1 MQTAHSTQRFPEN
14 TWNRLF
20 KSISDT
26 KKLIKEHGIRNTK
39 SDVAIRAVDQINM
52 QGGMLIGLYCIAVTG
67 SNEIFIV
74 LQFTYHM

>member
-39 SDVAIRAVDQINM
+39 SDVAIRAVLSKSRLGKKVGKTKSANQ
-52 QGGMLIGLYCIAVTG
+52 
-67 SNEIFIV
+67 
-74 LQFTYHM
+74 